1 MTSDHRVA
9 GSSPAGCMPSA
20 TTTYAEEQ
28 RPEESFAWTL
38 LGHFLK
44 YFCCGESLQESSPN
58 RVPGMP
64 SKPFPEL
71 QELLHAQQLLHLSKT
86 HRLRS
91 QLIHATAVLPRV
103 AQVAHGPGADH
114 QRFDGANHDLV
125 AKTDSQSRI
134 LSDIVPAPC
143 FRNQSRGH
151 MPLAADRRRQRCSA
165 HVFAYQRQEPRSYD
179 QH

>member
-58 RVPGMP
+58 RVPAKLA
-64 SKPFPEL
+64 SR
-71 QELLHAQQLLHLSKT
+71 A
-86 HRLRS
+86 
-91 QLIHATAVLPRV
+91 PR
-103 AQVAHGPGADH
+103 GFTLGE
-114 QRFDGANHDLV
+114 G
-125 AKTDSQSRI
+125 T
-134 LSDIVPAPC
+134 
-143 FRNQSRGH
+143 
-151 MPLAADRRRQRCSA
+151 LAAASPQTPWLGGTGCALRLVTCWSSDALRLSSSGRTGR
-165 HVFAYQRQEPRSYD
+165 PP
-179 QH
+179 